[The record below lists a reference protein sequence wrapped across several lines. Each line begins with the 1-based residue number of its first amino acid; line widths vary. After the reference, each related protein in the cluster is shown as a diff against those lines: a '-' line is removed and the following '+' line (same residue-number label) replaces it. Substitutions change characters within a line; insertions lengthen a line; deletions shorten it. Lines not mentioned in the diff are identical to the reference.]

1 MNQKNLIA
9 SISAKTNTP
18 KDLVEKLLETTISTF
33 IEQLVNEK
41 IIGLQS
47 FGNLEVRKKMER
59 ISVHPATQ
67 IRTLIPPKL
76 VVIFKQSN
84 ILKEKLRDL
93 PHNE

>member
-76 VVIFKQSN
+76 VVIFKQSY
-84 ILKEKLRDL
+84 ILKERLRDL
-93 PHNE
+93 PHND